1 MKKIFVTG
9 PDGLLGSNLV
19 RLLLERG
26 YEVKAMV
33 QPGRD
38 SKTLEGLEIEKV
50 ASDLLD
56 AEKVME
62 ASAGADAIIHVAAIT
77 SVWPSRGDIYHKVNV
92 EGTRNVAKA
101 ALAHKVE
108 RFIYVGS
115 ASSYGFGPI
124 DNAGTEDSPYQSAK
138 YGLDY
143 IDTKRQAQLEVMEM
157 VEKEGLPGI
166 VVNPTFMIGP
176 YDSKPSSGAMI
187 VAAAKGSIPSYTS
200 GGKNWVAVKDVATG
214 ICNALTM
221 GKIGEAYILG
231 GENLSYKDALSRI
244 CKTVGKPAPG
254 FQAPSFL
261 VKFAGRMGSLFGS
274 LTGKTPKLSYPMAW
288 IACDGHYFSP
298 EKAIK
303 ELNLPQTPLE
313 TAVNDAYNWFKEN
326 AYLD

>member
-19 RLLLERG
+19 RELIARG
-26 YEVKAMV
+26 YEVKAMI
-33 QPGRD
+33 QPRRTPE
-38 SKTLEGLEIEKV
+38 TLKGLKIEQV
-50 ASDLLD
+50 ACDLLD
-56 AEKVME
+56 GEKLVE
-62 ASAGADAIIHVAAIT
+62 ISAGSDAIIHVAALT
-77 SVWPSRGDIYHKVNV
+77 AVWPSRGDIFHKVNV

-101 ALAHKVE
+101 ALVNKVE

-115 ASSYGFGPI
+115 ASSYGFGSI
-124 DNAGTEDSPYQSAK
+124 ENAGTEESPYQSAK

-157 VEKEGLPGI
+157 VEKKGLPGL

-187 VAAAKGSIPSYTS
+187 VAAAKGSIPSYTG
-200 GGKNWVAVKDVATG
+200 GGKNWVAVKDVANG

-221 GKIGEAYILG
+221 GRIGQAYILG

-254 FQAPSFL
+254 FRAPDFL
-261 VKFAGRMGSLFGS
+261 VKFAGRMGSLFGNIS
-274 LTGKTPKLSYPMAW
+274 GKAPKLSYPMAW

-298 EKAIK
+298 QKAIE

-313 TAVNDAYNWFKEN
+313 TAVNDAYQWFKEN